1 MRRNILPT
9 VLKAYALYRKV
20 AANTPR
26 STESNPSFPRLEIP
40 RDLPRQS
47 SDNKSPATLWLDG
60 KMHETTMNG
69 TPDGSSFPTNTCR
82 LTLILIRGISRNV
95 Q

>member
-9 VLKAYALYRKV
+9 VLKAYALYKKV
-20 AANTPR
+20 AANILR
-26 STESNPSFPRLEIP
+26 SIESNPSFPRLEIP

-60 KMHETTMNG
+60 KMHEITLNG
-69 TPDGSSFPTNTCR
+69 TPDGSSFPTNISR
-82 LTLILIRGISRNV
+82 LTLILIRGISRNS